1 MLLSTGP
8 QSWVKQSLKKH
19 TRQLS
24 PLYLQRCLVYRVGS
38 LGMRERRRRGT
49 LHIPPRC
56 CHRFTWYYEV
66 VLWWSQGNTSCL
78 VMWRTCCSLPDL
90 IRPSPLYRTSLYS
103 LFCVSVRSVGPFE
116 LDLIALPHASSG
128 GREILDLSLHSPTL
142 GAGGR
147 ETLLFSFQICP

>member
-1 MLLSTGP
+1 MELGL
-8 QSWVKQSLKKH
+8 
-19 TRQLS
+19 
-24 PLYLQRCLVYRVGS
+24 
-38 LGMRERRRRGT
+38 LGMRERRRGGP
-49 LHIPPRC
+49 HIPPRC
-56 CHRFTWYYEV
+56 CHRFSLINEV
-66 VLWWSQGNTSCL
+66 VLQVQQGTSSVSWL
-78 VMWRTCCSLPDL
+78 VTHSVSLPDL

-116 LDLIALPHASSG
+116 PDLIALPHASAG